1 MARQPRNRGRG
12 TRMFHTDEE
21 LIEALGPHE
30 TIGQAVALLCAEH
43 GVDEVDAF
51 EMLVKVSGESSRRV
65 RKVAA
70 TIVRQ
75 STRAH
80 DNT

>member
-1 MARQPRNRGRG
+1 
-12 TRMFHTDEE
+12 MFHTDEE
-21 LIEALGPHE
+21 LIGALGPHE

-51 EMLVKVSGESSRRV
+51 GMLVKVSGESSQRV

-75 STRAH
+75 STGAH
-80 DNT
+80 DST